1 MKTNSDNIYV
11 EVKNPE
17 KVLFSGEARSISSVN
32 DKGSFDILPYHA
44 NFFSIIREKIVIIGG
59 DNRAVNIE
67 IKENGILRVVENK
80 ISVFLGIETVQIS
93 NKF

>member
-1 MKTNSDNIYV
+1 MVDRLYI

-17 KVLFSGEARSISSVN
+17 KILFSGEAISISSVN
-32 DKGSFDILPYHA
+32 DRGSFDILPYHA
-44 NFFSIIREKIVIIGG
+44 NFFSIIREKIVIMDG

-80 ISVFLGIETVQIS
+80 ISVFLGIEAV
-93 NKF
+93 